1 MAAIRKRRLVAE
13 INVVPYIDVMLVL
26 LIIFMVTA
34 PLLKQGVEVD
44 LPLAPSKNLDINS
57 PDPIVISVNKRGD
70 RFLSIASNPDEVIDD
85 ETLLSLLQAQRSIKK
100 DRAIMIKGD
109 KNSPYQFIMNTLV
122 LLQQA
127 NIESVGLITESL
139 PPPNTK

>member
-1 MAAIRKRRLVAE
+1 MAELRKRRLVAE

-44 LPLAPSKNLDINS
+44 LPTAPSKNLDINS
-57 PDPIVISVNKRGD
+57 PDPIVVSVNVKGE
-70 RFLSIASNPDEVIDD
+70 RFLSIASNPDAVIDD
-85 ETLLSLLQAQRSIKK
+85 ERLVSLLQNQRVIDKNRSI
-100 DRAIMIKGD
+100 MIRGD
-109 KNSPYQFIMNTLV
+109 KNSPYQYIMNTLV
-122 LLQQA
+122 LLQQS

-139 PPPNTK
+139 PEVTPK